1 MNPLPSDGWK
11 SRKVIIGITV
21 FAVMAIGGFA
31 CMLLEAPG
39 EASTPIAT
47 FDQWAGLMKFTVPGV
62 LVPLFGA
69 LGMDKIAEAKRE

>member
-21 FAVMAIGGFA
+21 FTVMAIGGFV

-39 EASTPIAT
+39 GTGAPIAT